1 MKTIP
6 ILFLSMMFTLSAWGF
21 DVPRLQGPVMD
32 QANLFGPREERAM
45 EGMIRNLF
53 SRSLAQVQVLTVK
66 DLQGLSIE
74 EASIKIT
81 DQWKLGTKDKDNGI
95 LILVALK
102 ERKVRI
108 EVGQGLEGVIPD
120 AVASRIIQD
129 TVLPLFRQGA
139 PGTAIL
145 SAVTVIQGFIYTDA
159 GIKDEEA
166 SAGPSNFGAEVQTLR
181 AKAEKFFA
189 ILFFII
195 IILANVFGRG
205 RRGRFLRGVGY
216 GTAAGWG
223 AGRGGFGGG
232 FGGGGG
238 WSGGGGGFSGGG
250 ASGGW

>member
-1 MKTIP
+1 
-6 ILFLSMMFTLSAWGF
+6 
-21 DVPRLQGPVMD
+21 MD
-32 QANLFGPREERAM
+32 QAGLFASREERAM
-45 EGMIRNLF
+45 EMMIRNLF
-53 SRSLAQVQVLTVK
+53 AKGLAQVQVLT
-66 DLQGLSIE
+66 LPSLEGLAIE

-81 DQWKLGTKDKDNGI
+81 DQWKLGTKDKDNGVLI
-95 LILVALK
+95 LIAVG

-120 AVASRIIQD
+120 AIANRIIQD
-129 TVLPLFRQGA
+129 TVLPLIRQGA

-145 SAVTVIQGFIYTDA
+145 SAVTQIQSLVYAEA
-159 GIKDEEA
+159 GLA
-166 SAGPSNFGAEVQTLR
+166 SEDSSGANESLIGQARSVR

-195 IILANVFGRG
+195 IILSNVFGRG

-216 GTAAGWG
+216 GTTAGWG